1 MAKYFR
7 SIQAGRY
14 RCDYTYSRVSRY
26 DSDKARAEKKRA
38 SSAAQKLVNDKLSRI
53 QLTGIL
59 AETFIDYSDSYFVS
73 LTLDELHYPVTPRK
87 SEIRAVMERHAPNYI
102 ERLRYQA
109 KKRGVEVYSVW
120 WLGIGEEG
128 RYHIHC
134 VLRGPSWEDIRD
146 CWQLGN
152 VDFHNLYA
160 DHEWAAGR
168 DWWSPATNRANPVQI
183 AKYAMQNA
191 NERPVGKHPWH
202 ASRNC
207 KRPKAQPARIVP
219 DAASIDPPDGAE
231 LLDKIDHSTV
241 YGAYTVV
248 EYILPASATEVCPAA
263 AGSGKTR
270 KNRQLRQ

>member
-26 DSDKARAEKKRA
+26 DSDKSRAEKKRA
-38 SSAAQKLVNDKLSRI
+38 SSTAQKVVNDKLSRI

-59 AETFIDYSDSYFVS
+59 AETFIDFANSYFVT
-73 LTLDELHYPVTPRK
+73 LTLDELHYPVTPHK
-87 SEIRAVMERHAPNYI
+87 SKIRAVMELHAPNYI

-109 KKRGVEVYSVW
+109 KKRGIVVYSVW

-152 VDFHNLYA
+152 VDFHNLYS
-160 DHEWAAGR
+160 DQQWAAGR
-168 DWWSPATNRANPVQI
+168 DWWSAATNRANPVQI

-219 DAASIDPPDGAE
+219 DATPIDPPEDAE
-231 LLDKIDHSTV
+231 LLDKIAHSTV

-248 EYILPASATEVCPAA
+248 EYILPYASAA
-263 AGSGKTR
+263 AGNDDHVKKKWQPR
-270 KNRQLRQ
+270 R